1 VYRAV
6 KSVSPAQF
14 LSGAIDGVSANS
26 DFANAMEAF
35 KEEKISVV
43 VPLISQDQGALTI
56 DSINALAS
64 SHAAWGWSTEGRS
77 ERSAFVSKL
86 CSKSD
91 LKSAA
96 QALNS
101 GYVSIF
107 GQDQQVLDK
116 NSNLVWMEPWASA
129 CIAAG
134 MRCGAEVGE
143 PLTGKVIRTNG
154 IRVRDGSWSPKKDY
168 AEMIDAGVTII
179 ETLDNGS
186 NRIVVGN
193 TTYGKDPSF
202 VWNRESVVQAAGFV
216 AYDLRFN
223 LDLAFTGS
231 KARTGTAEALA
242 NFIKA
247 RMSTYLEADIIV
259 GDDLN
264 DGLGFKSLSVSIQ
277 GNTAIINVSVT
288 PVQGIDFILPT
299 IYLADIRQS
308 A

>member
-1 VYRAV
+1 
-6 KSVSPAQF
+6 
-14 LSGAIDGVSANS
+14 
-26 DFANAMEAF
+26 
-35 KEEKISVV
+35 
-43 VPLISQDQGALTI
+43 
-56 DSINALAS
+56 
-64 SHAAWGWSTEGRS
+64 
-77 ERSAFVSKL
+77 
-86 CSKSD
+86 
-91 LKSAA
+91 
-96 QALNS
+96 
-101 GYVSIF
+101 
-107 GQDQQVLDK
+107 
-116 NSNLVWMEPWASA
+116 
-129 CIAAG
+129 
-134 MRCGAEVGE
+134 
-143 PLTGKVIRTNG
+143 
-154 IRVRDGSWSPKKDY
+154 
-168 AEMIDAGVTII
+168 MIDAGVTII